1 MEDTTFRNFFQPSK
15 GWLVAAAVS
24 GCTMLITGLVVLK
37 YDSDILEW
45 LLMMIGVQWPTFI
58 MLIIHYCKK
67 AVANRWFSKLEES
80 GEYAAL
86 LADFQS
92 AVPVLKE
99 KVRLGYRYIY
109 VKGKRVFVS
118 YSDICKLYQYV
129 HKTNHAEDRR
139 QLHYLNPKGKKKVL
153 CNLELS
159 GKSDQDVLK
168 IMTFVRAKNP
178 SVHLGYK

>member
-1 MEDTTFRNFFQPSK
+1 MESNTFRKYFQPSK

-24 GCTMLITGLVVLK
+24 GCTMLITGLIFIK

-45 LLMMIGVQWPTFI
+45 LLTMIGIQWPTFVL
-58 MLIIHYCKK
+58 LIIHYCIKT
-67 AVANRWFSKLEES
+67 VANRWFSKLEES
-80 GEYAAL
+80 GEYAQI

-92 AVPVLKE
+92 AMPVLGD
-99 KVRLGYRYIY
+99 KVRLGYRHIY
-109 VKGKRVFVS
+109 VKGKRKFVS

-129 HKTNHAEDRR
+129 HKTNFIENQR
-139 QLHYLNPKGKKKVL
+139 QLHYLDPKGKKKVL
-153 CNLELS
+153 CDLKLG

-168 IMTFVRAKNP
+168 IMTYVRAKNP